1 MMDENFDIGKFL
13 DLTGYDTPERR
24 ARRKNSE
31 ENTQEFFTP
40 YSIVKRMADKISDE
54 DWANPEKT
62 FLEPAAGNGQFVCY
76 IIYRRI
82 ISGVDPVTAFKTLY
96 ATELMQD
103 NVIEMKERCLNL
115 LDEME
120 VTYDKDEIV
129 SIMDHNFVCADFFNW
144 DYRNWKPEKK
154 ALF

>member
-1 MMDENFDIGKFL
+1 MKNFSIEQFL
-13 DLTGYDTPERR
+13 SLDNYTTDARLS
-24 ARRKNSE
+24 RRKGSGGS
-31 ENTQEFFTP
+31 QEFFTP

-76 IIYRRI
+76 IVYRRI
-82 ISGVDPVTAFKTLY
+82 ISGVDPVTVFKTLY

-103 NVIEMKERCLNL
+103 NVDEMKARCLDL

-120 VTYDKDEIV
+120 VTYDKDEII
-129 SIMDHNFVCADFFNW
+129 SIMDHNFVCTDFFNW
-144 DYRNWKPEKK
+144 DYINWKPEKK

>member
-1 MMDENFDIGKFL
+1 MKNFSIEQFLSLDNYTTDERL
-13 DLTGYDTPERR
+13 S
-24 ARRKNSE
+24 RRKGSGGS
-31 ENTQEFFTP
+31 QEFFTP

-103 NVIEMKERCLNL
+103 NVDEMKERCLDL
-115 LDEME
+115 LDKME
-120 VTYDKDEIV
+120 VTYGKDEIV
-129 SIMDHNFVCADFFNW
+129 SIMDHNFVCTDFFNW
-144 DYRNWKPEKK
+144 DYFNWKPEKK

>member
-1 MMDENFDIGKFL
+1 MKNFSIEQFLSLDNYTTDERL
-13 DLTGYDTPERR
+13 S
-24 ARRKNSE
+24 RRKGSGGS
-31 ENTQEFFTP
+31 QEFFTP
-40 YSIVKRMADKISDE
+40 YLIVKRMADKILDE

-103 NVIEMKERCLNL
+103 NVDEMKERCLDL

-129 SIMDHNFVCADFFNW
+129 SIMNHNFVCADFFNW
-144 DYRNWKPEKK
+144 DYLNWKPEKK